1 MTAPDKLAESIDR
14 LASILEELGVS
25 LDAAIRDVEPELAA
39 VVADLEEKLRFVR
52 LLVDEV
58 KRPKQ
63 GKLFD

>member
-25 LDAAIRDVEPELAA
+25 LDSAIRDGEPELAA